1 MDENDYMKIS
11 ISICIFGYFQ
21 IERKMS
27 NIFNILYNKNHYI
40 IFSIFLLIKNNYNI
54 GINYTY
60 LQLYHFLFNFPSSLI
75 LFIMDQFLVIFH

>member
-27 NIFNILYNKNHYI
+27 NIFKISYIRKTIILY
-40 IFSIFLLIKNNYNI
+40 FLFFYKNNYNI

-75 LFIMDQFLVIFH
+75 LFIMNQFLIIFH

>member
-27 NIFNILYNKNHYI
+27 NIFKISYIRKTIILY
-40 IFSIFLLIKNNYNI
+40 
-54 GINYTY
+54 
-60 LQLYHFLFNFPSSLI
+60 FLFFY
-75 LFIMDQFLVIFH
+75 